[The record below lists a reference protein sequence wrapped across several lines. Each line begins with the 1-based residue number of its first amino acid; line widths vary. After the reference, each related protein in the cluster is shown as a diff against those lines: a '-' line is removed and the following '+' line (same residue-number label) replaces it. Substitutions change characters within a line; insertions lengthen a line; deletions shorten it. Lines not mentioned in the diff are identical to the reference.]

1 VSGVVSSVNSLIG
14 SNPNDFVGNGGIT
27 ALFSGNYI
35 VKSADW
41 NNQFG
46 ALTWGD
52 GSSGSSGVVSG
63 SNSLQGGSAG
73 AYVGATFLD
82 LGGVGDRFLLNAPA
96 DLNGAGQLSLVGV
109 NSSGFNGIWNFSTSP
124 AAELLITPA
133 QIAATAS
140 NGTNVILQANNDII
154 LAEASTISI
163 VPIDGKPGDLT
174 LQAGRS
180 IRLDSP
186 IETGGGNLLLVA
198 NDPDALAAYREG
210 GLGGVTM
217 AYGTSIDSADGAV
230 TIRSLGGSAGL
241 IDLQSISA
249 SALTVEGDGGIQ
261 WVGPSAQITVSNG
274 PIQFLADTVD
284 LQSGVIASN
293 HAVEFKTG
301 TSLSLSDI
309 QFTGSGLVSLPSS
322 GSTTIANGVVAQ
334 SVAITGGTLD
344 GSGTFT
350 ITGTT
355 NLEGAL
361 TVAGGTANLSGPL
374 QGSSGTVSLQG
385 GSLSLNGASTIG
397 SFELSAGT
405 ASIGSTASIAAYT
418 QSGGTLSG
426 SGTLTLTG
434 ATNTWSGGT
443 ISGGGSLD
451 VAADATL
458 TLNGGT
464 NHLD

>member
-1 VSGVVSSVNSLIG
+1 
-14 SNPNDFVGNGGIT
+14 
-27 ALFSGNYI
+27 
-35 VKSADW
+35 
-41 NNQFG
+41 
-46 ALTWGD
+46 
-52 GSSGSSGVVSG
+52 VSG

-309 QFTGSGLVSLPSS
+309 QFTGSGLVSLRPPPS
-322 GSTTIANGVVAQ
+322 
-334 SVAITGGTLD
+334 
-344 GSGTFT
+344 
-350 ITGTT
+350 
-355 NLEGAL
+355 L
-361 TVAGGTANLSGPL
+361 TVLLLNLWPSRGARSMVQALSPSQAPPTSKVRSPWPGEPL
-374 QGSSGTVSLQG
+374 ISPAPSRDPRVRCRCRAAAFRSTVHPRLAP
-385 GSLSLNGASTIG
+385 LSCRPVRPALVPRPPLPHTPRAAAP
-397 SFELSAGT
+397 SA
-405 ASIGSTASIAAYT
+405 ALAP
-418 QSGGTLSG
+418 
-426 SGTLTLTG
+426 
-434 ATNTWSGGT
+434 
-443 ISGGGSLD
+443 
-451 VAADATL
+451 
-458 TLNGGT
+458 
-464 NHLD
+464 